1 MERRRSERFEPD
13 ADIYA
18 RIKSSIPVRIVDVS
32 KHGMKVESTSA
43 LPPSGECDIWLPTD
57 DGDVRMRIRVQRC
70 RARFMNTDDGFRGL
84 MYHAGLEF
92 LDLDEL
98 AESALKSIVEKLEG
112 GIDWNEVI
120 GSDDPKA
127 SPETATE
134 SGESRDRTAEE
145 KGHQIVSKAM

>member
-1 MERRRSERFEPD
+1 MERRRSERFAPD

-32 KHGMKVESTSA
+32 RHGMKVESTSA

-57 DGDVRMRIRVQRC
+57 DGDVRLRIRVQRC

-92 LDLDEL
+92 LELDDP
-98 AESALKSIVEKLEG
+98 ATSALASIVEKLESS
-112 GIDWNEVI
+112 IEWNDAI
-120 GSDDPKA
+120 GPDDPA
-127 SPETATE
+127 RTE
-134 SGESRDRTAEE
+134 VFAPKSADGDDQAEE
-145 KGHQIVSKAM
+145 KGHQVVSKAF